1 MADQFIAETLVKLD
15 VWCKGLANDHALRQY
30 AIRRVEFQLSRF
42 GTDVACVED
51 RLSDDNGAKGGVDKR
66 CRLTLKGDRFSPLS
80 IEEVSDNIFAS
91 VDLSVQRSAR
101 TIARIL
107 DRSRDF
113 RPYVIARR
121 AQ

>member
-1 MADQFIAETLVKLD
+1 MKLD
-15 VWCKGLANDHALRQY
+15 VRCNGLANDHALRQY

-42 GTDVACVED
+42 GTDVACVEL
-51 RLSDDNGAKGGVDKR
+51 RLSDDNGARGGVDKR
-66 CRLTLKGDRFSPLS
+66 CRLTLKGGRFPPVS
-80 IEEVSDNIFAS
+80 IEEVSDKIFAA

-101 TIARIL
+101 TIARVL

-113 RPYVIARR
+113 RPYITARR

>member
-1 MADQFIAETLVKLD
+1 MKLD
-15 VWCKGLANDHALRQY
+15 VRFKGLPSDHALREY

-42 GTDVACVED
+42 GAEVACVEL

-66 CRLTLKGDRFSPLS
+66 CRMVLKGSRFPPLS
-80 IEEVSDNIFAS
+80 IEEVSDNIFAA
-91 VDLSVQRSAR
+91 VDLSVQRSPRTVAR
-101 TIARIL
+101 VL

-113 RPYVIARR
+113 RPYINARR